1 MEYKQTSKF
10 LLRLMV
16 LVQLSSVV
24 FAEMKA
30 DSHGPTGVMGD
41 HMHKKGGFMTSY
53 RYMHMDMGGI
63 QNKGANIAANLVANT
78 VANRF
83 FGISG
88 QPATLRV
95 VPNAMNTH
103 MHMFGAMY
111 APNDKLTLMAMG
123 SYVEKKMKLTTYKG
137 ASGVEVRGAF
147 TTQSS
152 GWGDLKLLGLI
163 KLFNKNR
170 HHVHLAL
177 GSLLP
182 TGSTSETDQVLT
194 PMGMRPTK
202 RLPYG
207 MQLGS
212 GNYGILNGLTY
223 RGSCHQYTW
232 GVQYSGTEFLGR
244 HNGYR
249 KGKQREA
256 TIWTSFSPTKSIS
269 TSARLKYRYEGKIK
283 GIDPNIVLPTQTANP
298 DYYGGNIITILV
310 GLNWVCQ
317 SGSFKG
323 VRVALEAGLP
333 LLQELNGIQLEQNF
347 SLMTGLQ
354 YAF

>member
-24 FAEMKA
+24 LAEMKA
-30 DSHGPTGVMGD
+30 GSHGPIGVTGD
-41 HMHKKGGFMTSY
+41 HMHKKGDFMISY

-63 QNKGANIAANLVANT
+63 QNKGSNITANLVAST
-78 VANRF
+78 VTNRF
-83 FGISG
+83 SDFSD

-95 VPNAMNTH
+95 VPTAMNTH
-103 MHMFGAMY
+103 IHMFGGMY
-111 APNDKLTLMAMG
+111 APTDKLTLMAMG
-123 SYVEKKMKLTTYKG
+123 SHVEKKMKLTTYKG
-137 ASGVEVRGAF
+137 ASGTEVKDAF

-163 KLFNKNR
+163 KLFSKDQ
-170 HHVHLAL
+170 HHVHLTL
-177 GSLLP
+177 GSILP

-223 RGSCHQYTW
+223 YGSYHQYTW
-232 GVQYSGTEFLGR
+232 GGQYSGTEFLGK
-244 HNGYR
+244 HNGYK
-249 KGKQREA
+249 KGQQREA
-256 TIWTSFSPTKSIS
+256 TIWGSFSPTESVS
-269 TSARLKYRYEGKIK
+269 TSARLKYRYEGQIK
-283 GIDPNIVLPTQTANP
+283 GIDPSIVLPTQTANP
-298 DYYGGNIITILV
+298 DYYGGDVITMLV
-310 GLNWVCQ
+310 GLNWLCQ

-333 LLQELNGIQLEQNF
+333 LLQELNGIQLKQNF